1 MVLALINGRLRPVR
15 GGRLGAAARQQGLSK
30 AAVRRRDQAS
40 AQQKALEKFP
50 LLVAKLNRIAEGL
63 RRNLSEGRFQYLK
76 SLRDI
81 YVLVMGW
88 ESSGILDRRIRTVAA
103 IYALTIRAK
112 ANPFSLMIRAVS
124 QKDRRTVS
132 RWSLQLNRA
141 MSAHVKSKDLIHFLR
156 KRI

>member
-40 AQQKALEKFP
+40 AKQKALEEFP
-50 LLVAKLNRIAEGL
+50 VLVAKLNRIAEGL

-76 SLRDI
+76 SLREI
-81 YVLVMGW
+81 YVLVMRW
-88 ESSGILDRRIRTVAA
+88 ESRGILDRRIRTVAA

-112 ANPFSLMIRAVS
+112 ANPFSLIIRAVS
-124 QKDRRTVS
+124 TKDRRTVS

-141 MSAHVKSKDLIHFLR
+141 MSAHVKSKHLIHFLR